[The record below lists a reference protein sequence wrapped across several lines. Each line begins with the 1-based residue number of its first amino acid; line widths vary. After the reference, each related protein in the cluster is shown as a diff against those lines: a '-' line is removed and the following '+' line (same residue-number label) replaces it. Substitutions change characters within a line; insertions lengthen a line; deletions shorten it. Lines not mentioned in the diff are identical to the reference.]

1 MRQDLLIN
9 LFQADSA
16 IQPLASGVFFHSFVL
31 PSKLNLF
38 ECYLNSKVCS
48 TIIAGPPSKQTPKVR
63 SRIFK
68 KQHTET
74 GKRNPGQVY
83 S

>member
-1 MRQDLLIN
+1 M
-9 LFQADSA
+9 
-16 IQPLASGVFFHSFVL
+16 L
-31 PSKLNLF
+31 P
-38 ECYLNSKVCS
+38 ESKVCS
-48 TIIAGPPSKQTPKVR
+48 TIAGPPSKQTPKVR

-68 KQHTET
+68 KQDKET